1 MAFLYSFQLAPKVAH
16 ILMAMFDNGL
26 DIDKFHIVG
35 HSLGGQLN
43 GIISRHIL
51 KLSKGEKQV
60 RR

>member
-1 MAFLYSFQLAPKVAH
+1 MAKLL
-16 ILMAMFDNGL
+16 IDMFDKGL

-43 GIISRHIL
+43 GLIGR
-51 KLSKGEKQV
+51 EVFKQSDGTKQI